1 MKHLEKDRC
10 GWKNYRC
17 VGIKDLFSD
26 SISICCD
33 VTNYDI
39 ASDKR
44 QNDYNYLN
52 LPTAFQ
58 GVVNIVPFANL
69 QSLSATS
76 AGCISSYDPMQ
87 DGLQDWFAK
96 VSGVGDYVSVYGDFK
111 AHLACYFDRAKQ
123 TPGIMTP
130 KAQLSPFNVAP
141 SVVVPTSQLRVDP
154 VKIDLTAISSWDGKS
169 ACANGF
175 AIIPLDHSGSGY
187 RLYVSS
193 GDVIPSVDANGQA
206 VSYYVSGDYPQSSSK
221 RYKTDVQVYLTAKYD
236 FTDQKWQFR
245 FAVVQ
250 QGQDW
255 DIDVKR
261 QQWEK
266 VTLLGTVNCVRNGNS
281 KVQTYVTQTAC
292 SPVDMRDFVS
302 QVPMPSGTDTSMYVF
317 AYLGSS
323 KIKKWVQVKDC

>member
-1 MKHLEKDRC
+1 MKHLKKDRC
-10 GWKNYRC
+10 GWKEYQC

-33 VTNYDI
+33 TTNYDQT
-39 ASDKR
+39 DGQR

-52 LPTAFQ
+52 LPVSFQ

-69 QSLSATS
+69 QSLGGGV
-76 AGCISSYDPMQ
+76 GCISSYDPMG
-87 DGLQDWFAK
+87 DGLQDWFDK
-96 VSGVGDYVSVYGDFK
+96 VSKNTEYIAAYGNFR
-111 AHLACYFDRAKQ
+111 ASLACYFDAQKQ
-123 TPGIMTP
+123 RPGIMTP
-130 KAQLSPFNVAP
+130 KATLSPFNTAP
-141 SVVVPTSQLRVDP
+141 SVAVPTSQLRVQP
-154 VKIDLTAISSWDGKS
+154 NVGGGGTSSWDGQS
-169 ACANGF
+169 ACTNGF
-175 AIIPLDHSGSGY
+175 AIIPLDHNGSGY

-193 GDVIPSVDANGQA
+193 GDAIPSVNANGQA
-206 VSYYVSGDYPQSSSK
+206 VSYYVEGRYPEGQGT
-221 RYKTDVQVYLTAKYD
+221 RYKSDLQVYLTAKYD
-236 FTDQKWQFR
+236 FTTAKWDFGI
-245 FAVVQ
+245 AVVQ
-250 QGQDW
+250 QDQDW
-255 DIDVKR
+255 QDAVDR

-266 VTLLGTVNCVRNGNS
+266 VTLLGTVSCVQNGNM